1 MITGIVRGM
10 VHPEAGPIVPV
21 ILRQGETV
29 EETTAF
35 EAHGYAMVD
44 TGADLSGID
53 EDLAIR
59 LKLAPAGTLQLTR
72 PGPAPDFTA
81 GCFDGEIA
89 FPTTRFAPIRGRLVG
104 YQDLDTRFDSIR
116 IVAIIGRDV
125 LAGCQLVIHG
135 GRREVELQ
143 RLT

>member
-1 MITGIVRGM
+1 MITGIVRGT
-10 VHPEAGPIVPV
+10 VHREAGPIVPV
-21 ILRQGETV
+21 ILRQGNQV

-35 EAHGYAMVD
+35 EAHGYAIVD
-44 TGADLSGID
+44 TGADLTGID

-59 LKLAPAGTLQLTR
+59 LKLAPAGTMRLTR
-72 PGPAPDFTA
+72 PGPVADFTA

-89 FPTTRFAPIRGRLVG
+89 FPATRFAPITGRLVG
-104 YQDLDTRFDSIR
+104 YQDLDTRFDTIR

-135 GRREVELQ
+135 GRREVQLQ